1 MIKKIKSK
9 ISLLK
14 LEKEKSLIELG
25 KILKNTNILEL
36 KNLNHYPNL
45 KLAEK
50 ELYQMKSNLSKS
62 EENEN
67 IVKNLNKKIYILKTE
82 YKSVN
87 KSYKKQLKEIAKTII
102 KIYPQNIELIS
113 KYNMNFSKL
122 KLEKYKTIE
131 LASDYKTKNFLQ
143 KAILK
148 ANSAINNIINMV
160 NVCKISKEFEKQVF
174 AKYYP
179 SENFES
185 IINEFLL
192 NKKLSNTIVKEFKIK
207 NEIKTNIKSIKEEIK
222 QIIYIS
228 KKEKIYKKNQIKN
241 KINAIVKNKE
251 NILKKIA
258 EEFIEITKKDKITTR
273 TNAISAIIQ
282 EIEKTNQKILNLSGD
297 LIKRTKQEEIKNIQ
311 QKMQVLTKEKDKINH
326 KLDALTSKIEAIQNE
341 LDNE

>member
-143 KAILK
+143 KVILK

-192 NKKLSNTIVKEFKIK
+192 NKKLSNSIVKEFKII

-222 QIIYIS
+222 QIIYTS

-241 KINAIVKNKE
+241 KINAILKNKE

-258 EEFIEITKKDKITTR
+258 EEFIEITRKDKITTR

-282 EIEKTNQKILNLSGD
+282 EIEKINQKILNLSGD

>member
-1 MIKKIKSK
+1 MIKKIKSE

-25 KILKNTNILEL
+25 KVLKNNNAVEL
-36 KNLNHYPNL
+36 KNLKHYPNL

-67 IVKNLNKKIYILKTE
+67 ILKNLNKKIYILKTE
-82 YKSVN
+82 YKSVS
-87 KSYKKQLKEIAKTII
+87 KLYKKNLKEIAKTII
-102 KIYPQNIELIS
+102 KIYPQNLELIS

-122 KLEKYKTIE
+122 KIEKYKKIE
-131 LASDYKTKNFLQ
+131 LASDYKTKNSLQ
-143 KAILK
+143 RIIFKV
-148 ANSAINNIINMV
+148 NSAINNIINMV
-160 NVCKISKEFEKQVF
+160 NVCKISKEFEKQILI
-174 AKYYP
+174 KYYP
-179 SENFES
+179 SENFEN
-185 IINEFLL
+185 IINEFSLD
-192 NKKLSNTIVKEFKIK
+192 KKLNNAIIKEFKII

-222 QIIYIS
+222 QIIYTS

-241 KINAIVKNKE
+241 EINVIIKNKE

-258 EEFIEITKKDKITTR
+258 EEFIETTKKDKITAKP
-273 TNAISAIIQ
+273 NAISSIAQ
-282 EIEKTNQKILNLSGD
+282 KIEKTNRKILNLSSD
-297 LIKRTKQEEIKNIQ
+297 LIKITKQEEIKNIQ
-311 QKMQVLTKEKDKINH
+311 KKMQVLIKEKDKINN

>member
-143 KAILK
+143 KVILK

-174 AKYYP
+174 VKYYP

-192 NKKLSNTIVKEFKIK
+192 NKKLSNSIVKEFKII

-222 QIIYIS
+222 QIIYTS

-241 KINAIVKNKE
+241 KINAILKNKE

-258 EEFIEITKKDKITTR
+258 EEFIEITRKDKITTR

-282 EIEKTNQKILNLSGD
+282 EIEKINQKILNLSGD